1 VNSSARRRPD
11 ESDADRVL
19 HYIEL
24 YAGEEKLTHQLIA
37 SVLGLHPR
45 WVFEIVSQLDGT
57 RALLGGLPASGY
69 RLAEYREDAERRNAA
84 IGSQIE
90 EMRQRLRRRKAF
102 ARTLPKRPAPP
113 SNGAAGA

>member
-1 VNSSARRRPD
+1 VTRRARPD
-11 ESDADRVL
+11 ASDADRVL

-24 YAGEEKLTHQLIA
+24 YAGDEKLTHQLIA
-37 SVLGLHPR
+37 SALAMHPR
-45 WVFEIVSQLDGT
+45 WVFQIVSDLGGNRT
-57 RALLGGLPASGY
+57 LLGGLPSSGY

-113 SNGAAGA
+113 SNGADRG